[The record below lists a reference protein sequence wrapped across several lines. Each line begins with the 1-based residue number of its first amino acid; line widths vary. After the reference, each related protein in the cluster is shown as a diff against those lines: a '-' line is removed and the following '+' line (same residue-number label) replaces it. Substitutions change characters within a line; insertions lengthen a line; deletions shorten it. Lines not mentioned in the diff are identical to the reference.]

1 MVCDNSQLFCIS
13 LSFTD
18 STKMEQKRFGVKI
31 SLLNEL
37 RIFQSMLKK
46 KRRMFYTVDLTSNA
60 GTQTQVQVYTGENVV
75 SIPPFAPFSVRRQDY
90 VDRSSLSVSLV
101 VGGLCEITVKFESE
115 EEKRA
120 FKRDMLVITINVWI
134 ITLYSFNFTD
144 FLL

>member
-46 KRRMFYTVDLTSNA
+46 KRRMFYIVDLTSNA
-60 GTQTQVQVYTGENVV
+60 GTQTQVQIYTGENVV
-75 SIPPFAPFSVRRQDY
+75 SIPPFASFSVRRQDY

-120 FKRDMLVITINVWI
+120 FKRDMLVITINIWI